1 MIAYKSINLDNSD
14 VRKQAAAAL
23 SKHIITKEEFDRIYA
38 AYPYDLYTPNF
49 FVRVGLFLLTVLAAL
64 CCLGL
69 FMLSSGGGDKSLG
82 AMFIFFGVMAYAALE
97 LLIYVRGIFRA
108 GSDDALL
115 LVAGSMILTGIN
127 ILSSHIDPFME
138 SGIVLALALWG
149 FVRYTDRLMALVSYG
164 AFLCLIFY
172 QLGESPV
179 GRALLPFAVMAVSV
193 VLYLLF
199 TRLSALS
206 LLRFYRSG
214 LVLLRVATLL
224 SFYAAGNYYVVREVN
239 AFISHHPGAVAPG
252 FLWWTLTGLV
262 PILYIVRGVQKKDL
276 VFLWTGL
283 GLVAA
288 AVFTVRY
295 YYHILPAELAMIIGG
310 SILIAVAWSLIR
322 YLHEPKYGFT
332 SANIDDPDPA
342 LLEGLPVEGLIL
354 AESFRPATGQPMDKG
369 VHFGGGTSGGGGAGG
384 GY

>member
-1 MIAYKSINLDNSD
+1 MIAYKSINLDNRD

-23 SKHIITKEEFDRIYA
+23 SKNVITREEFDRIYT
-38 AYPYDLYTPNF
+38 AYPYDLYSPNF
-49 FVRVGLFLLTVLAAL
+49 FVRVGLFLLTVLASL

-69 FMLSSGGGDKSLG
+69 FMLASGSGDKSLG
-82 AMFIFFGVMAYAALE
+82 AMFIFFGVIAYVVLE
-97 LLIYVRGIFRA
+97 LMIYVRGIFRA
-108 GSDDALL
+108 GIDDALL
-115 LVAGSMILTGIN
+115 LIAGSMIVIGCNFLYY
-127 ILSSHIDPFME
+127 HIDPLME
-138 SGIVLALALWG
+138 SAMVLVLALFG
-149 FVRYTDRLMALVSYG
+149 YVRYADRLMALISYA

-172 QLGESPV
+172 RLGESPI
-179 GRALLPFAVMAVSV
+179 GRALLPFVVMAVSV
-193 VLYLLF
+193 ALYLLF

-206 LLRFYRSG
+206 RLRFYRSG
-214 LVLLRVATLL
+214 LVLLRVAALL

-239 AFISHHPGAVAPG
+239 AFISHHSGAIALG

-262 PILYIVRGVQKKDL
+262 PIGYIVRGIQKKDL

-310 SILIAVAWSLIR
+310 SILIAGAWSLIR
-322 YLHEPKYGFT
+322 YLQEPKYGFT
-332 SANIDDPDPA
+332 SADIEDPA

-354 AESFRPATGQPMDKG
+354 AESFRPAAGQPMDKG

>member
-1 MIAYKSINLDNSD
+1 MIVYKHIDLDNRD

-23 SKHIITKEEFDRIYA
+23 SKKIITKEEFDRIDV
-38 AYPYDLYTPNF
+38 AYSCDLYTPNF

-69 FMLSSGGGDKSLG
+69 FVLTSGGGDKSLG
-82 AMFIFFGVMAYAALE
+82 GLFIFFGVLAYAALE
-97 LLIYVRGIFRA
+97 LFIYTRRIYEA
-108 GSDDALL
+108 GTDDALL
-115 LVAGSMILTGIN
+115 LIAGSMIITGIN
-127 ILSSHIDPFME
+127 ILSSHIDPLME
-138 SGIVLALALWG
+138 SGMVLALALWG
-149 FVRYTDRLMALVSYG
+149 FVRYADRLMALISYA

-172 QLGESPV
+172 QLGESPI
-179 GRALLPFAVMAVSV
+179 GRALLPFVVMVVSV

-206 LLRFYRSG
+206 RLRFYRSG
-214 LVLLRVATLL
+214 LVLLRVAALL

-239 AFISHHPGAVAPG
+239 AFISHHSGAIALG

-283 GLVAA
+283 GLMAA

-295 YYHILPAELAMIIGG
+295 YYHILPAELAMIICG
-310 SILIAVAWSLIR
+310 SILIAGAWFLIR
-322 YLHEPKYGFT
+322 WLHEPKYGFT
-332 SANIDDPDPA
+332 SAEIDDPDPA

-354 AESFRPATGQPMDKG
+354 AESFRPAAAPPEPG
-369 VHFGGGTSGGGGAGG
+369 VHYGGGTSGGGGAGG

>member
-1 MIAYKSINLDNSD
+1 MIAYKAICLDNRD
-14 VRKQAAAAL
+14 VRKQARTAL
-23 SKHIITKEEFDRIYA
+23 SKKIITQEELDSIYA
-38 AYPYDLYTPNF
+38 AYPCDLYTPNF

-69 FMLSSGGGDKSLG
+69 FMLASAGSDKSMG
-82 AMFIFFGVMAYAALE
+82 ALFIFFGVIAYGVLE
-97 LLIYVRGIFRA
+97 LFIHTRGIFRA
-108 GSDDALL
+108 GTDDALL
-115 LVAGSMILTGIN
+115 LIAGLMIVIGTN
-127 ILSSHIDPFME
+127 ILSIHIAPLME
-138 SGIVLALALWG
+138 SAMVLVLALWG
-149 FVRYTDRLMALVSYG
+149 FVRYSDRLMAVVSFA

-172 QLGESPV
+172 RLGESPI
-179 GRALLPFAVMAVSV
+179 GRALLPFVVMVVSIA
-193 VLYLLF
+193 LYLLF

-206 LLRFYRSG
+206 RLRSYRSG
-214 LVLLRVATLL
+214 LVLLRVAALL

-239 AFISHHPGAVAPG
+239 AFISHHSGAIALG

-262 PILYIVRGVQKKDL
+262 PILYIVRGIQKKDL

-295 YYHILPAELAMIIGG
+295 YYHILPAELAMIICG
-310 SILIAVAWSLIR
+310 SILIAGAWSLIR
-322 YLHEPKYGFT
+322 WLQEPKYGFT
-332 SANIDDPDPA
+332 SADIEEPA
-342 LLEGLPVEGLIL
+342 ILEGLPVEGLIL
-354 AESFRPATGQPMDKG
+354 AESFRPAAGGVDKG